1 MALLHVHY
9 TPVAIFE
16 FRILRHR
23 HSFSFFSAGE
33 KINIKKCFLYRV
45 YVKMVVSHVFLHTE
59 KKHRRRFTS
68 LTIGTRKNIHGFDR
82 TKEIFPRERFSL
94 HVVKHSRLEVTRTH
108 KRLAT
113 ILDEEFSFLARWSA
127 ILGTRMAAADY
138 LRIQPTLFRHKTIF
152 YRHPLNTMIPY
163 HILVI
168 YLDTFRFIDKRNDK
182 RFNIKIALLKSR
194 KDEKRKERFDMTYKR
209 WWEARHF

>member
-16 FRILRHR
+16 FHILRHR
-23 HSFSFFSAGE
+23 HSFSFSSAGE
-33 KINIKKCFLYRV
+33 KINIKKCFFFFFLFFYRV
-45 YVKMVVSHVFLHTE
+45 YVKWSFHTYFIIYTE
-59 KKHRRRFTS
+59 KKQRRHVLRVLQS
-68 LTIGTRKNIHGFDR
+68 EREKNIHDFDR
-82 TKEIFPRERFSL
+82 AKEIFPRERFSL

-152 YRHPLNTMIPY
+152 YRHPLNTVIPY
-163 HILVI
+163 HSILVI
-168 YLDTFRFIDKRNDK
+168 YLVIYT
-182 RFNIKIALLKSR
+182 L
-194 KDEKRKERFDMTYKR
+194 FDSSIR
-209 WWEARHF
+209 G

>member
-1 MALLHVHY
+1 
-9 TPVAIFE
+9 
-16 FRILRHR
+16 
-23 HSFSFFSAGE
+23 
-33 KINIKKCFLYRV
+33 
-45 YVKMVVSHVFLHTE
+45 MVVSHVFCIQR
-59 KKHRRRFTS
+59 KKHGRRFTS
-68 LTIGTRKNIHGFDR
+68 FTIETRKNIHDFDR

-152 YRHPLNTMIPY
+152 YRHPLNTVIPH

-168 YLDTFRFIDKRNDK
+168 YLDTFRFIDRRNDK
-182 RFNIKIALLKSR
+182 RLDLISKLHRLKDVGKMS
-194 KDEKRKERFDMTYKR
+194 KMKRKKTGSL
-209 WWEARHF
+209 